1 MEARI
6 ARIFQKILGE
16 SLLKKEDDDVCQRQ
30 GCSSRLY
37 LVQSIFYRVMHA
49 RSFGNDHD
57 GNFEDI
63 WRIQIIPEVSIFL
76 WRLFRNRLPSSDNLL
91 RRNILLEGDQGRC
104 LGCNKVVESISH
116 VLFWCPKVNMI
127 QKKMLWVSAG

>member
-1 MEARI
+1 MI
-6 ARIFQKILGE
+6 
-16 SLLKKEDDDVCQRQ
+16 
-30 GCSSRLY
+30 
-37 LVQSIFYRVMHA
+37 VMHA

-116 VLFWCPKVNMI
+116 VLFWCPKTLRNESNDFIFRGKHCHEDEFVQQI
-127 QKKMLWVSAG
+127 IFLSWS